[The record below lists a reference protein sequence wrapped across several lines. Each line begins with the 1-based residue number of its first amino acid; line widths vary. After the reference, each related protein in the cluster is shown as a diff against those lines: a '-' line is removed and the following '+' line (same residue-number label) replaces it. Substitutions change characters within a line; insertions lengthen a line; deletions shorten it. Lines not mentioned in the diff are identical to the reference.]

1 MSRSGD
7 EAREPL
13 RFPEFRRLWTASTVG
28 FLGFSLTTVAVDVLV
43 IDVLDASEAEVGAVR
58 AVQFLPY
65 LLFGLIAGAYVD
77 RWRRKPTIV
86 VTEAAQG
93 VLLLSIPALYMA
105 GALSV
110 WVLALVLF
118 TAGGFALFTAAAE
131 QSYLPDLIPRRS
143 LVLANAR
150 LGQSMTVAE
159 SGGPALGGALV
170 GALSAPA
177 ALVLGGIGR
186 ILTAVLVSSI
196 REPEAKP
203 QDKERTRLWHDIIE
217 GLRFTYG
224 HKTLAPLAVSTHVW
238 FLANSIAMT
247 VLGLFLLRGIGLSP
261 LLYGVVLASAGVGG
275 FLGALAATAAGR
287 RWGEGNSIIV
297 SRLLFVMAWGALCLT
312 PVQLSSWAVVA
323 YLCAAEVV
331 YGFAMG
337 MSNPHEMGYRQAVS
351 PRGMLGRVNATNRA
365 ANRST
370 AVVGALLG
378 GVLAGGIGHR
388 PTLAVVTAVGLVAV
402 LVAARSPLRGARA

>member
-224 HKTLAPLAVSTHVW
+224 H
-238 FLANSIAMT
+238 
-247 VLGLFLLRGIGLSP
+247 
-261 LLYGVVLASAGVGG
+261 
-275 FLGALAATAAGR
+275 
-287 RWGEGNSIIV
+287 
-297 SRLLFVMAWGALCLT
+297 
-312 PVQLSSWAVVA
+312 
-323 YLCAAEVV
+323 
-331 YGFAMG
+331 
-337 MSNPHEMGYRQAVS
+337 
-351 PRGMLGRVNATNRA
+351 
-365 ANRST
+365 
-370 AVVGALLG
+370 
-378 GVLAGGIGHR
+378 
-388 PTLAVVTAVGLVAV
+388 
-402 LVAARSPLRGARA
+402 